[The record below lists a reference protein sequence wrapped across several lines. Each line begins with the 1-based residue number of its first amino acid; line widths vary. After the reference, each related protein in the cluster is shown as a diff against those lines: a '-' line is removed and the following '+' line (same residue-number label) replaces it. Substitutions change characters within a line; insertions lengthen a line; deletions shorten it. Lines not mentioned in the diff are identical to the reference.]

1 MKCKL
6 VTPIQAGRHNPEP
19 YGTWLPIGRII
30 DLPTVFR
37 LVQMGVAV
45 PADEECRIRADRTEA
60 QMAEAQRR
68 YPAIAKGITPQDR
81 KAFFAGEM
89 DGYNP
94 DGSSIPGPNA
104 AQVDDDNDNEEEDD
118 DDE

>member
-6 VTPIQAGRHNPEP
+6 VAPIQAGVHNPEP
-19 YGTWLPIGRII
+19 YGQWLLVGHII
-30 DLPTVFR
+30 DLPKAFR

-45 PADEECRIRADRTEA
+45 PADEECRIRANRTTG

-68 YPAIAKGITPQDR
+68 YPAIAKGISPEDR
-81 KAFFAGEM
+81 EDFFTGKM

-94 DGSSIPGPNA
+94 DGSPKPGPNA
-104 AQVDDDNDNEEEDD
+104 PDNEEEN
-118 DDE
+118 DEDTEEE